1 MTEEEI
7 AAAMAEAAS
16 AQQAKIDAW
25 HAAME
30 QHRQDVADHHARR
43 LERNRANQERHRLA
57 AVDHARRR
65 YAAADIAADAAD
77 K

>member
-1 MTEEEI
+1 
-7 AAAMAEAAS
+7 
-16 AQQAKIDAW
+16 
-25 HAAME
+25 
-30 QHRQDVADHHARR
+30 VADHHARR

-65 YAAADIAADAAD
+65 YAAADIAADPAD